1 MDADAKP
8 VAATAAADSSSAG
21 AADPENAP
29 KTTGDAA
36 LAGDGGGAPAG
47 GSQPVPSGLPAAA
60 GAPKRIPPRSHS
72 AVVKEAMQS
81 ALIARHSSNYG
92 PAVTDVGAL
101 SASTLELRDIEPNAV
116 QVARQK
122 PPARR
127 PRHKLLQRDFGDV
140 AVAAGVVPE
149 QLSNDSG
156 AVPQYQDQQ
165 RSDLSKPTAKNV
177 LDGFY
182 LLKAGKVEFPEE
194 VTRLVIQNK
203 NLGSVADEDLPYF
216 TNLKYLDASDNFF
229 SLEKFGQLPALFE
242 LRLRFNDISSIG
254 NCSSLKQL
262 EVLDLSYN
270 SLSEDAVIA
279 LSSIPRLR
287 KLDLSGNNFQSLPD
301 SMRKLRK
308 VQELNLS
315 SNALSDPAMVLRL
328 ADMPRLRELDLEN
341 NLLRQFPHC
350 AEGRDFVHL
359 EWVNLA
365 RNNIE
370 TEFDI
375 AGLVV
380 LKRLNH
386 VVLFGNPLTDSGSGD
401 DELEPFVDSVT
412 VGDPPRTIRITCRE
426 QEPDAAEPLKDM
438 YVVDAASHFVHWA
451 LCLPPARIEELLVH
465 ITIAIAWLTHMHVL
479 VCHL

>member
-8 VAATAAADSSSAG
+8 VAAAATAAAVDSAG
-21 AADPENAP
+21 AADQENAP
-29 KTTGDAA
+29 NTKGVSELAGDAA
-36 LAGDGGGAPAG
+36 AAGA
-47 GSQPVPSGLPAAA
+47 QPVPSGLPAAA

-101 SASTLELRDIEPNAV
+101 PASMLELRDIEPNAV
-116 QVARQK
+116 EVARQK

-140 AVAAGVVPE
+140 AVAAGVASDPFVNDASGLVPE
-149 QLSNDSG
+149 YHHHHQD
-156 AVPQYQDQQ
+156 QDQQ
-165 RSDLSKPTAKNV
+165 QSDSSKPTQKKV

-229 SLEKFGQLPALFE
+229 PLEKFGQLPALFE

-270 SLSEDAVIA
+270 NLTEDAVIA

-315 SNALSDPAMVLRL
+315 SNALSDPAAVLRL

-341 NLLRQFPHC
+341 NLLRQFPDC

-375 AGLVV
+375 GGLVV

-386 VVLFGNPLTDSGSGD
+386 VVLFGNPLTDSGSGND
-401 DELEPFVDSVT
+401 DDLEPFVDSVT

-438 YVVDAASHFVHWA
+438 YVRDWS
-451 LCLPPARIEELLVH
+451 RGSG
-465 ITIAIAWLTHMHVL
+465 VL
-479 VCHL
+479 